1 MGQQIQYTVQYL
13 FTQFIYRLNAIPN
26 ENPRRHFF
34 LEINWLILKF
44 IRKTKGPR
52 IVKMISKKRSKV
64 EGLILSDFKT
74 SYDVIIIQKVL
85 YWQKD
90 RYTHIRTELKV
101 QNYTHVSMVKFWQM
115 CQGNSAEKE

>member
-1 MGQQIQYTVQYL
+1 
-13 FTQFIYRLNAIPN
+13 
-26 ENPRRHFF
+26 
-34 LEINWLILKF
+34 
-44 IRKTKGPR
+44 
-52 IVKMISKKRSKV
+52 MISKKRSKV

-90 RYTHIRTELKV
+90 RHTDIRTELKV